1 MKEPILS
8 REEVEALAHRICARY
23 IHSENIHLC
32 QYTFGITTLERFAQA
47 YEAALLEKLC
57 GEPRAWLVEGGR
69 MYRDKAFI
77 DASNADTSIAERNDG
92 ARKTAL
98 YALKTA
104 PTPSPR
110 DTLIE
115 EIAEMVDHMGEGRR
129 LEEYVGAIREMKSGD
144 KGGT

>member
-57 GEPRAWLVEGGR
+57 GEPIGYMHVLHMEGGQTQTR
-69 MYRDKAFI
+69 LTE
-77 DASNADTSIAERNDG
+77 DAEDHFGVPGEDYDETYTVTTDPV
-92 ARKTAL
+92 
-98 YALKTA
+98 YALSRSKA
-104 PTPSPR
+104 
-110 DTLIE
+110 
-115 EIAEMVDHMGEGRR
+115 
-129 LEEYVGAIREMKSGD
+129 
-144 KGGT
+144 